1 MCFDVQIDILVNEK
15 FANLSFVF
23 YCEYFF
29 YFCYFSSFF
38 LCIMFSYF
46 LCLGLFGVFRCLVV
60 CIGSRLQSCEDRY
73 SEGRNNQ
80 SGFP

>member
-29 YFCYFSSFF
+29 YFFYFSSFF
-38 LCIMFSYF
+38 SLYYVFLFS
-46 LCLGLFGVFRCLVV
+46 LFRFVWCFQVFGCMHRKPT
-60 CIGSRLQSCEDRY
+60 
-73 SEGRNNQ
+73 SEL
-80 SGFP
+80 